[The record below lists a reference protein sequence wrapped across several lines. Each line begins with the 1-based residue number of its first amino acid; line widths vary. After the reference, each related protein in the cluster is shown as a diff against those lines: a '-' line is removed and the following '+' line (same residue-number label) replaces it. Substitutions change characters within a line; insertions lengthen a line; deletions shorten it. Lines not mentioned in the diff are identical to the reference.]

1 MKPLITLF
9 LAVAITGC
17 ASNPITTTETRE
29 AATQIK
35 PGWTLAQVD
44 ALMGKPVDAVVNG
57 DVQTNTYN
65 TIKER
70 NYAGCALAAAAA
82 PVTLGLSMVWCSSN
96 PRLYRVTFRDGVVT
110 SHGVVQRQ

>member
-9 LAVAITGC
+9 LAGAITGC

-82 PVTLGLSMVWCSSN
+82 PVTLGLSVVWCSSN

-110 SHGVVQRQ
+110 SHGVVQRH

>member
-1 MKPLITLF
+1 MKPIITIY
-9 LAVAITGC
+9 LALAITGC

-35 PGWTLAQVD
+35 PGWTMAQVD

-57 DVQTNTYN
+57 DVQTKTYN

-70 NYAGCALAAAAA
+70 KLAGCALAAAAA
-82 PVTLGLSMVWCSSN
+82 PVTMGLSVVWCSSN
-96 PRLYRVTFRDGVVT
+96 PRPYRVTFRDGVVT
-110 SHGVVQRQ
+110 SHGVVQRH

>member
-1 MKPLITLF
+1 MKLLITLF

-57 DVQTNTYN
+57 DVQTNTYK

-82 PVTLGLSMVWCSSN
+82 PVTLG
-96 PRLYRVTFRDGVVT
+96 
-110 SHGVVQRQ
+110 

>member
-44 ALMGKPVDAVVNG
+44 ALMGKPADAVVNG

-82 PVTLGLSMVWCSSN
+82 PVTMGLSVVWCSSN

-110 SHGVVQRQ
+110 SHGVVQRH

>member
-1 MKPLITLF
+1 MKSLFTLI

-35 PGWTLAQVD
+35 PGWTMEQVD

-70 NYAGCALAAAAA
+70 NVAGCALAAATA
-82 PVTLGLSMVWCSSN
+82 PVTMGLSIVFCSSN
-96 PRLYRVTFRDGVVT
+96 PRLYRVTFRNGVVT
-110 SHGVVQRQ
+110 SHGVVNRH

>member
-1 MKPLITLF
+1 MKPIITIFFAL
-9 LAVAITGC
+9 AITGC

-35 PGWTLAQVD
+35 PGWTMAQVD
-44 ALMGKPVDAVVNG
+44 ALMGKPVDVVVNG

-70 NYAGCALAAAAA
+70 NYAGCALAAVAA
-82 PVTLGLSMVWCSSN
+82 PVTLGLSVVLCSSHSR
-96 PRLYRVTFRDGVVT
+96 PYSVTFREGLVT
-110 SHGVVQRQ
+110 SHGVVKRY

>member
-1 MKPLITLF
+1 MKPIITIF
-9 LAVAITGC
+9 LALAITGC

-35 PGWTLAQVD
+35 PGWTMDQVD

-70 NYAGCALAAAAA
+70 NLAGCALAAVAA
-82 PVTLGLSMVWCSSN
+82 PVTMGLSVVWCSSK
-96 PRLYRVTFRDGVVT
+96 PRPYRVTFRDGVVT
-110 SHGVVQRQ
+110 RHGVVNRY

>member
-1 MKPLITLF
+1 MKPLFTLF
-9 LAVAITGC
+9 MAVAITGC

-35 PGWTLAQVD
+35 PGWTMAQVD

-70 NYAGCALAAAAA
+70 NYAGCALAAATA
-82 PVTLGLSMVWCSSN
+82 PVTMGLSVVWCSSN
-96 PRLYRVTFRDGVVT
+96 PRLYRVTFRNGVVT
-110 SHGVVQRQ
+110 SHGVVNRH

>member
-82 PVTLGLSMVWCSSN
+82 PVTMGLSVFWCSSQ
-96 PRLYRVTFRDGVVT
+96 PRPYRVTFRDGVVT
-110 SHGVVQRQ
+110 SHGVVNRY